1 MKILKTCWHW
11 FWRQSWLNKIIILG
25 LFAVAVPVVLPT
37 VVSWFRPT
45 IIKVGVAFYT
55 YERAFFS
62 EGTTTTY
69 FFEKRNLVTNCSL
82 RRIEETQPTGQAPLA
97 NPQSWVILK
106 LLLENASDQP
116 ITHLRLG
123 VRSPALSPATQ
134 LLISPNVDA
143 TGHMDTPS
151 RDTRPAYII
160 SIASIAPATS
170 TVLSLKTP
178 IDDHLRR
185 FIYEDHRTVTI
196 QVPFVSADQ
205 FREYP
210 PIVSRTNANK
220 ILNREGLLRIGDD
233 REAVEALTAT
243 LMPPDNSGVSSSKVS
258 PYQPLPKSRTCSE
271 GEAGMW

>member
-1 MKILKTCWHW
+1 MKVLKKYWQW
-11 FWRQSWLNKIIILG
+11 FWQQSWLNKIVLVG
-25 LFAVAVPVVLPT
+25 LLAVAVSFSLPT

-55 YERAFFS
+55 YERASFS
-62 EGTTTTY
+62 ENATTTY

-82 RRIEETQPTGQAPLA
+82 RRIEETRPTGRAQVA

-106 LLLENASDQP
+106 LLLENASDQN
-116 ITHLRLG
+116 ITHLRLS
-123 VRSPALSPATQ
+123 VRSPALNPATQ
-134 LLISPNVDA
+134 LFTSPNVEA

-151 RDTRPAYII
+151 RDTRPAYMI
-160 SIASIAPATS
+160 SIAAIAPTTS

-178 IDDHLRR
+178 IDDRLRR

-210 PIVSRTNANK
+210 PIVSRTNAIK
-220 ILNREGLLRIGDD
+220 ILNREGLLRTGVD
-233 REAVEALTAT
+233 RDADETLTYALV
-243 LMPPDNSGVSSSKVS
+243 PPEESDESSKS
-258 PYQPLPKSRTCSE
+258 TSNQILPKSRACPE
-271 GEAGMW
+271 GEAGRW

>member
-1 MKILKTCWHW
+1 MTVLKNCWQW
-11 FWRQSWLNKIIILG
+11 FWRQSRLNKIIILG
-25 LFAVAVPVVLPT
+25 LFAVVVPFFLPT

-55 YERAFFS
+55 DERASFS

-69 FFEKRNLVTNCSL
+69 FLEKRNLVTNCSL
-82 RRIEETQPTGQAPLA
+82 RRIEETQPTGQAYMA
-97 NPQSWVILK
+97 DPQSWVTLK

-123 VRSPALSPATQ
+123 VRSPALSPTTQ
-134 LLISPNVDA
+134 LFTSPNVEASGHIDA
-143 TGHMDTPS
+143 PL
-151 RDTRPAYII
+151 RDTRPAYMI

-170 TVLSLKTP
+170 TVLSLKTQ
-178 IDDHLRR
+178 IDDRLRR

-210 PIVSRTNANK
+210 PIVSRMNAIK
-220 ILNREGLLRIGDD
+220 ILNREGILRTGDD
-233 REAVEALTAT
+233 RESDERLSYT
-243 LMPPDNSGVSSSKVS
+243 LLPPGESRTSSKAP
-258 PYQPLPKSRTCSE
+258 PYQLLPKSRACSE

>member
-11 FWRQSWLNKIIILG
+11 FWRQSRLNKIIILG
-25 LFAVAVPVVLPT
+25 LFAVAVPFVLPT

-55 YERAFFS
+55 YERASFS
-62 EGTTTTY
+62 ESTTTTY

-82 RRIEETQPTGQAPLA
+82 RRIEETRPTEQAPIA

-134 LLISPNVDA
+134 LLTSPNVDA

-160 SIASIAPATS
+160 SIAAIAPATS

-178 IDDHLRR
+178 IDDRLRR
-185 FIYEDHRTVTI
+185 FIYEDHRTVTV

-210 PIVSRTNANK
+210 PIVSRTNAIK
-220 ILNREGLLRIGDD
+220 ILNREGLLRTGDD
-233 REAVEALTAT
+233 READETPASST
-243 LMPPDNSGVSSSKVS
+243 LMPPDESGVSNKVA
-258 PYQPLPKSRTCSE
+258 PYQLLPKSRTCSE

>member
-1 MKILKTCWHW
+1 MTTLKNCWHW
-11 FWRQSWLNKIIILG
+11 FWRQSRLNKIIILG
-25 LFAVAVPVVLPT
+25 LFAVIVPFCLPT

-55 YERAFFS
+55 YERASLS
-62 EGTTTTY
+62 EGTATTY

-82 RRIEETQPTGQAPLA
+82 RRIEETQPTGQAA
-97 NPQSWVILK
+97 IVNPQSWVTLK
-106 LLLENASDQP
+106 LLLENASDQQ

-134 LLISPNVDA
+134 LLTSPNVDA
-143 TGHMDTPS
+143 TGRMDTPS

-160 SIASIAPATS
+160 SIAAIAPATS
-170 TVLSLKTP
+170 TVLSLQTP
-178 IDDHLRR
+178 IDDRLRR
-185 FIYEDHRTVTI
+185 FIYEDHRTVTV

-210 PIVSRTNANK
+210 PIVSRTNAIK
-220 ILNREGLLRIGDD
+220 ILNREGLLRTGDD
-233 REAVEALTAT
+233 READEALTAT
-243 LMPPDNSGVSSSKVS
+243 LMPSGESGTSSKVT
-258 PYQPLPKSRTCSE
+258 PYQLLPKSRTCSD

>member
-1 MKILKTCWHW
+1 MKTLKNCWHW
-11 FWRQSWLNKIIILG
+11 FWRQSRLNKIIILG
-25 LFAVAVPVVLPT
+25 LFAVIVPFCLPT

-55 YERAFFS
+55 YERASFS

-82 RRIEETQPTGQAPLA
+82 RRAEETQPTGQAPIA

-116 ITHLRLG
+116 LTQLRLG

-134 LLISPNVDA
+134 LLTSPNVDA

-151 RDTRPAYII
+151 RSTRPVYTI
-160 SIASIAPATS
+160 SIAAIAPATS

-178 IDDHLRR
+178 IDDHLRQ
-185 FIYEDHRTVTI
+185 FIYENHRTVTI
-196 QVPFVSADQ
+196 QVPFVAADQ

-210 PIVSRTNANK
+210 PIVSRTNALK
-220 ILNREGLLRIGDD
+220 ILNREGLLRTKDEK
-233 REAVEALTAT
+233 EADEVLTAT
-243 LMPPDNSGVSSSKVS
+243 LTPPAESGTQSKVT
-258 PYQPLPKSRTCSE
+258 PYQVLPKSRACSE

>member
-1 MKILKTCWHW
+1 MAVLKNCWQW
-11 FWRQSWLNKIIILG
+11 FWRQSRLNKIIILG
-25 LFAVAVPVVLPT
+25 LFAVVVPFVLPT

-55 YERAFFS
+55 DERASFS

-82 RRIEETQPTGQAPLA
+82 RRIEETQPTGQAYMA
-97 NPQSWVILK
+97 DPQSWVTLK

-134 LLISPNVDA
+134 LFTSPNVEA
-143 TGHMDTPS
+143 TGQMDAPL
-151 RDTRPAYII
+151 RDTRPAYMI
-160 SIASIAPATS
+160 SIAAIAPATS
-170 TVLSLKTP
+170 AVLSLKTP
-178 IDDHLRR
+178 IDDRLRR

-210 PIVSRTNANK
+210 PIVSRTNAIK
-220 ILNREGLLRIGDD
+220 ILNREGLLRTGDD
-233 REAVEALTAT
+233 READEALTAT
-243 LMPPDNSGVSSSKVS
+243 LLPPGEYGVNSKIT
-258 PYQPLPKSRTCSE
+258 PNQLLPKSRTCSE

>member
-1 MKILKTCWHW
+1 MKFLKKCWQW
-11 FWRQSWLNKIIILG
+11 FWRQSRLNKIIILG
-25 LFAVAVPVVLPT
+25 LFAVIVPFCLPT

-55 YERAFFS
+55 YERASFS
-62 EGTTTTY
+62 EDATTTY

-82 RRIEETQPTGQAPLA
+82 RLIKETQPTGQAPIA

-116 ITHLRLG
+116 LTHLRLG
-123 VRSPALSPATQ
+123 VRSPALSPTTE
-134 LLISPNVDA
+134 LLTSPNVAA

-151 RDTRPAYII
+151 RATRPVYII
-160 SIASIAPATS
+160 SIAAIAPATS

-178 IDDHLRR
+178 IDDRLRR
-185 FIYEDHRTVTI
+185 FIYEDHRTVTV
-196 QVPFVSADQ
+196 QVPFVSAGQ

-210 PIVSRTNANK
+210 PIVSRTNAIK
-220 ILNREGLLRIGDD
+220 ILNREGLLRTEDN
-233 REAVEALTAT
+233 READEALAST
-243 LMPPDNSGVSSSKVS
+243 LMLPDESDVSSKSTT
-258 PYQPLPKSRTCSE
+258 YQLLPKSRTCSE

>member
-11 FWRQSWLNKIIILG
+11 FWRQSRLNKIIILG
-25 LFAVAVPVVLPT
+25 LFAVAVPFVLPT

-82 RRIEETQPTGQAPLA
+82 RRIEETQATGQAPIA

-134 LLISPNVDA
+134 LLISPNVEA
-143 TGHMDTPS
+143 TGQMEAPL

-160 SIASIAPATS
+160 SIAAIPPATS
-170 TVLSLKTP
+170 AVLSLKTT
-178 IDDHLRR
+178 IDDRLRR
-185 FIYEDHRTVTI
+185 FIYEDHRTVTV

-210 PIVSRTNANK
+210 PIVSRTNATK
-220 ILNREGLLRIGDD
+220 ILNREGLLRTGDGRD
-233 REAVEALTAT
+233 ADEALTAT
-243 LMPPDNSGVSSSKVS
+243 LMPPGDSGASSKVT
-258 PYQPLPKSRTCSE
+258 PYQLLPKSRTCSE
-271 GEAGMW
+271 GEAGLW

>member
-1 MKILKTCWHW
+1 MKTLKTCWQW
-11 FWRQSWLNKIIILG
+11 FWRQSRLNKIIILG
-25 LFAVAVPVVLPT
+25 LFAVAVPFVLPT

-55 YERAFFS
+55 YERASFS
-62 EGTTTTY
+62 ESTTTTY

-82 RRIEETQPTGQAPLA
+82 RRLEETQPTGQSPIA
-97 NPQSWVILK
+97 NPHSWVILK

-134 LLISPNVDA
+134 LLTSPNVDA

-160 SIASIAPATS
+160 SIAAIAPAS
-170 TVLSLKTP
+170 ATVLSLQTP
-178 IDDHLRR
+178 IDDRLRR
-185 FIYEDHRTVTI
+185 FIYEDHRTVTV
-196 QVPFVSADQ
+196 QVPFVSAEQ

-210 PIVSRTNANK
+210 PIVSRTNAIK
-220 ILNREGLLRIGDD
+220 ILNREGLLRTGDD
-233 REAVEALTAT
+233 READEPLNSVTP
-243 LMPPDNSGVSSSKVS
+243 MPPDKSGASSKGT
-258 PYQPLPKSRTCSE
+258 PYQLLPKSRTCSE

>member
-1 MKILKTCWHW
+1 MKILQTCWHW
-11 FWRQSWLNKIIILG
+11 FWRQSRLNKIIILG
-25 LFAVAVPVVLPT
+25 LFAVAVPFVLPT

-55 YERAFFS
+55 YERASFS
-62 EGTTTTY
+62 EGIATTY

-82 RRIEETQPTGQAPLA
+82 RRIEETQPTGQVPIV

-134 LLISPNVDA
+134 LLTSPNVDA

-151 RDTRPAYII
+151 RDTKPVYMI
-160 SIASIAPATS
+160 SIAALPPATS
-170 TVLSLKTP
+170 TVLSLQTP
-178 IDDHLRR
+178 IDDRLRR

-210 PIVSRTNANK
+210 PIVSRTNAIK
-220 ILNREGLLRIGDD
+220 ILNREGLLRTGDD
-233 REAVEALTAT
+233 REANEALTAT
-243 LMPPDNSGVSSSKVS
+243 LVPPDESSTNSKVT
-258 PYQPLPKSRTCSE
+258 PYQLLPKSRTCAE
-271 GEAGMW
+271 GEAGIW